1 MTERDYFLRAIV
13 ISGENGEWP
22 VVNYRDRQYGY
33 EASSFNQAAGKPPIV
48 LILSNGRGQ
57 FRMTTF
63 ESALP
68 SAFSTADFMPEALKT
83 FLATHTTDK

>member
-1 MTERDYFLRAIV
+1 
-13 ISGENGEWP
+13 
-22 VVNYRDRQYGY
+22 
-33 EASSFNQAAGKPPIV
+33 V

-68 SAFSTADFMPEALKT
+68 HAFSTADFMPEALKT
-83 FLATHTTDK
+83 FLATHAGGK

>member
-1 MTERDYFLRAIV
+1 
-13 ISGENGEWP
+13 
-22 VVNYRDRQYGY
+22 
-33 EASSFNQAAGKPPIV
+33 V

-83 FLATHTTDK
+83 FLATHATDK